1 MIKGRERRVL
11 CLLICV
17 LEIELQRARL
27 MIGIGEA
34 IFSDL
39 FGFDAVDCDVFRDN
53 EAIDCG
59 DISITSLP
67 SDITVSATRFV
78 IGGIDCESIIE
89 LAGLVIIEHE
99 VEPIRHRLLDHVL
112 VGEVLFCV
120 LGVERVICQ

>member
-27 MIGIGEA
+27 MVGISKA
-34 IFSDL
+34 VVSDF
-39 FGFDAVDCDVFRDN
+39 FGFDAVDCDILRDD

-67 SDITVSATRFV
+67 SDITVSAAGFV